1 LPNYEY
7 ICKICR
13 KRFEVMLPIN
23 HHTKPVHCKCG
34 EKAKR
39 LMSAPAFKVPGGPT
53 YESRAA
59 ADTRRMVE
67 ENKKQHS

>member
-1 LPNYEY
+1 
-7 ICKICR
+7 
-13 KRFEVMLPIN
+13 MLPIN
-23 HHTKPVHCKCG
+23 HHAKPVECECG

-53 YESRAA
+53 YESQAA